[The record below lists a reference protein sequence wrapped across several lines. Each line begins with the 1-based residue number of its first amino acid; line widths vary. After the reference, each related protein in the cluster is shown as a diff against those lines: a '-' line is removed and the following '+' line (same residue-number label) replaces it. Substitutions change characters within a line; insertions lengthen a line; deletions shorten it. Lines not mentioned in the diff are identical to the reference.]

1 MGKVGGR
8 NRVSLDEKS
17 VISHNL
23 GFPRKVKGGLNG
35 YFSGLHPTSD
45 LKRLSPMYTCDVIL
59 NSPGFPPSTVFW
71 PSAHPPPAWSLSRK
85 KFSICN
91 LYQNQKAYLWQNQGS
106 RKPSLGVTAAWLRQ
120 GEAAAEK

>member
-35 YFSGLHPTSD
+35 YV
-45 LKRLSPMYTCDVIL
+45 M
-59 NSPGFPPSTVFW
+59 W
-71 PSAHPPPAWSLSRK
+71 PSS
-85 KFSICN
+85 N
-91 LYQNQKAYLWQNQGS
+91 LRL
-106 RKPSLGVTAAWLRQ
+106 
-120 GEAAAEK
+120 EAIESNVYM